1 MRSLGEAQAAVL
13 ELEGRVAA
21 EAAERDRLV
30 DRRFGLLSSAL
41 GTINAELSQAR
52 RRGGGRGLLRR
63 SRRSTTETELM
74 HIRWCAL
81 LPGFPVPHCMGGRRV
96 PAVLDRQAADLH
108 DGGLTER
115 AAGPTQVP
123 PWARGILH

>member
-52 RRGGGRGLLRR
+52 RRG
-63 SRRSTTETELM
+63 
-74 HIRWCAL
+74 
-81 LPGFPVPHCMGGRRV
+81 
-96 PAVLDRQAADLH
+96 
-108 DGGLTER
+108 
-115 AAGPTQVP
+115 AAG
-123 PWARGILH
+123 GC